1 MKVTFKDRAAEAIER
16 ANMVEAQRQQDYAEL
31 ARFFAEAA
39 QTDKRFEHEA
49 QFYANLAEQAEVGA
63 LMALMGKARETVQPE
78 FLAGYDAKMASMEA
92 EYNHLAAEMAEYSRL
107 ADAGMTDAEIQKAM
121 GK

>member
-1 MKVTFKDRAAEAIER
+1 MKIGFKQPAEAIER
-16 ANMVEAQRQQDYAEL
+16 ANMVEAQRQQDYAGL

-39 QTDKRFEHEA
+39 QTNKQFEYEA
-49 QFYANLAEQAEVGA
+49 QFYTKLADQARVGA
-63 LMALMGKARETVQPE
+63 LLAVVGKARETVSPE
-78 FLAGYDAKMASMEA
+78 FLAGYDIKRAAMAAKREQQ
-92 EYNHLAAEMAEYSRL
+92 AAEMAEYNRL

>member
-39 QTDKRFEHEA
+39 QTDSRFEYEA
-49 QFYANLAEQAEVGA
+49 QFYAELAEQAEVGVA
-63 LMALMGKARETVQPE
+63 MALIGKARSTVPVE
-78 FLAGYDAKMASMEA
+78 FLTSYDSKLVEMEA
-92 EYNHLAAEMAEYSRL
+92 KRERQAAEMAEYNRL
-107 ADAGMTDAEIQKAM
+107 TAAGMTDAEIQKAM

>member
-16 ANMVEAQRQQDYAEL
+16 ANMVEAQRQQDYVAL

-39 QTDKRFEHEA
+39 ATDSRFEYEA
-49 QFYANLAEQAEVGA
+49 QLYANLAEQ
-63 LMALMGKARETVQPE
+63 
-78 FLAGYDAKMASMEA
+78 
-92 EYNHLAAEMAEYSRL
+92 AAEMAEYSRL